1 MSGRLLVIEDEDLLG
16 RELVRHYADQGWEAE
31 RAATLA
37 EARGRLAE
45 ADPLVVISDMSLPD
59 GTALDLLEERRA
71 QAAVSV
77 SEWVFLTGFGT
88 VPDSVKAIRLGAYD
102 FLEKPCSL
110 DRLDVVV
117 AGARRSAEAQRAL
130 RDQAVRGN
138 RRYPLDAFVGDS
150 EGARRVRE
158 LLARLTG
165 APIGSLVISG
175 ETGAGK
181 GLVARILH
189 HGGPRRQAPLVE
201 VNCAAIPGELLESEL
216 FGHEAGAFT
225 GATARHRGLFEQ
237 AHRGTLFLDE
247 IADMGPP
254 LQARLL
260 KALEDGR
267 VRRVGGER
275 ETAVDVAVFAASN
288 RDLPALVAA
297 GEFRP
302 DLYHRLAVVTV
313 ELPPLRE
320 RLEDL
325 EALTWRF
332 VEEFNARTGKRVKKI
347 PEAVWRRMRAY
358 AWPGNVRELRNV
370 VERCIL
376 LADSEVFP
384 EQWLQLPEGGAE
396 PPAGGVGGRSQGTR
410 GEAASRPVPEGS
422 GHGVREA
429 ARAALDEAAG
439 LGEVEA
445 ELIRTAL
452 ARRDGN
458 VAAAARDLGITRQT
472 LRYRMRK
479 HGIERGTEDTDTS

>member
-1 MSGRLLVIEDEDLLG
+1 MSGHMLVIEDEDLLG
-16 RELVRHYADQGWEAE
+16 RELVRHYVDQGWEAE

-37 EARGRLAE
+37 EARARLAE
-45 ADPLVVISDMSLPD
+45 IDPLVVISDMSLPD
-59 GTALDLLEERRA
+59 GTALDLLEERRS
-71 QAAVSV
+71 QATTSV

-130 RDQAVRGN
+130 HDQAARGN
-138 RRYPLDAFVGDS
+138 RRFPLEAFVGDS
-150 EGARRVRE
+150 EAARGVRE
-158 LLARLTG
+158 LLGRLMAAPVG
-165 APIGSLVISG
+165 ALVISG
-175 ETGAGK
+175 ETGTGK

-189 HGGPRRQAPLVE
+189 HGGVRAEGPLVE
-201 VNCAAIPGELLESEL
+201 VNCASIPGELLESEL

-225 GATARHRGLFEQ
+225 GASGRHRGLFEQ

-247 IADMGPP
+247 IADMGAP

-275 ETAVDVAVFAASN
+275 DIEVDVAVFAASN
-288 RDLPALVAA
+288 RNLPGLVADGA
-297 GEFRP
+297 FRQ

-325 EALTWRF
+325 EPLTWRF
-332 VEEFNARTGKRVKKI
+332 VTELNARTGKRVKEI
-347 PEAVWRRMRAY
+347 PESVWRRMRAY
-358 AWPGNVRELRNV
+358 SWPGNVRELRNV

-376 LADSEVFP
+376 FAESEVFP
-384 EQWLQLPEGGAE
+384 ERWLQLPEA
-396 PPAGGVGGRSQGTR
+396 GVGGAMAAGAP
-410 GEAASRPVPEGS
+410 AASADGADGTETG
-422 GHGVREA
+422 GGVRDV
-429 ARAALDEAAG
+429 ARAALNDAAS
-439 LGEVEA
+439 LEDVES
-445 ELIRTAL
+445 ELIRAAL

-479 HGIERGTEDTDTS
+479 HGIERGTE

>member
-1 MSGRLLVIEDEDLLG
+1 MSERLLIIEDEDLLG
-16 RELVRHYADQGWEAE
+16 RELVRHYSDQGWEAE
-31 RAATLA
+31 RVTTLV
-37 EARGRLAE
+37 EARGYLSD

-71 QAAVSV
+71 QAVASV

-110 DRLDVVV
+110 DRLDVVI

-130 RDQAVRGN
+130 REQAARGN
-138 RRYPLDAFVGDS
+138 RRYPLEAFVGES
-150 EGARRVRE
+150 RSARDVRE
-158 LLARLTG
+158 LLARLLD

-175 ETGAGK
+175 ETGTGK

-189 HGGPRRQAPLVE
+189 HGGARAEGPLVE
-201 VNCAAIPGELLESEL
+201 VNCAAIPGDLLESEL

-225 GATARHRGLFEQ
+225 GAATRHRGLFEQ

-247 IADMGPP
+247 IADMGAP

-275 ETAVDVAVFAASN
+275 ETEVDVVVFAASN
-288 RDLPALVAA
+288 RDLPELVAA
-297 GEFRP
+297 GEFRQ

-313 ELPPLRE
+313 HLPPLRE

-325 EALTWRF
+325 EGLTWRF
-332 VEEFNARTGKRVKKI
+332 VTELNARTGKRVKEI
-347 PEAVWRRMRAY
+347 PESVWRRMRAY
-358 AWPGNVRELRNV
+358 PWPGNVRELRNV

-384 EQWLQLPEGGAE
+384 ERWLQLPELGSEGPRSAPSRSVETGSGG
-396 PPAGGVGGRSQGTR
+396 GGVRD
-410 GEAASRPVPEGS
+410 AV
-422 GHGVREA
+422 
-429 ARAALDEAAG
+429 RAALDDAAG
-439 LGEVEA
+439 LEDMEA
-445 ELIRTAL
+445 ELIRAAL
-452 ARRDGN
+452 TRRDGN

-479 HGIERGTEDTDTS
+479 HGIGREAAQ